1 MAVVEYH
8 NERSSTRPVVLSIPK
23 KKKFNGLNFKIWNW
37 KGLLIGL
44 GPSSRRIT
52 WLRDERHVVV
62 AQGGGAHPVVD
73 GRATVGGA
81 SFLRR
86 I

>member
-1 MAVVEYH
+1 MEYH
-8 NERSSTRPVVLSIPK
+8 NERSSTRPVVLSIPNK
-23 KKKFNGLNFKIWNW
+23 NLMDLNFKIWNW

-52 WLRDERHVVV
+52 WLRCERHVVV

-73 GRATVGGA
+73 GGATVGGA